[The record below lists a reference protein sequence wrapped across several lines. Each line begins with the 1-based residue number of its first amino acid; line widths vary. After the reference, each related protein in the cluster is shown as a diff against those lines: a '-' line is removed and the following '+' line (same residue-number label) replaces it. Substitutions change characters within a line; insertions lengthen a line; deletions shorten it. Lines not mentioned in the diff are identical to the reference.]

1 MTEEI
6 ILSQQEYDELISICT
21 TNRDKYSKLA
31 KKYKELL
38 KTTEEFKS
46 LQEEN
51 EKLRKQAEE
60 VLHLQE
66 ELDKALNR
74 IIELENSH
82 REFTHREF
90 THREFTQRAENSQ
103 RNVNSQQ
110 MTGGTITTPAKKTA
124 VKEMFSYL

>member
-90 THREFTQRAENSQ
+90 TQRAENSQ

>member
-6 ILSQQEYDELISICT
+6 ILSQQEYNELISICT
-21 TNRDKYSKLA
+21 SNRDKYSKLV

-38 KTTEEFKS
+38 KTSEEHKDQLQKFKS

-74 IIELENSH
+74 IIELENL
-82 REFTHREF
+82 RRN
-90 THREFTQRAENSQ
+90 ANSQ
-103 RNVNSQQ
+103 P